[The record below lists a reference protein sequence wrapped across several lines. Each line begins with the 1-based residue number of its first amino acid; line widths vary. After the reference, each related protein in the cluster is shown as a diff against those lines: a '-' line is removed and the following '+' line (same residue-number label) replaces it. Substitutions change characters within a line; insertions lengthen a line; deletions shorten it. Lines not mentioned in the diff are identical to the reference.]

1 MECPCR
7 GDEIEYYGTSRRGV
21 KVDIKFPNDVF
32 LPFLD
37 LNLYLYLNLNLNPT
51 FSSSCPPLRII
62 VTAYST
68 YLTHLT
74 AFDINIDITLQLELE
89 QTDHLVS
96 PQIFNFCLNLPSLN
110 LPRIQTFRC

>member
-37 LNLYLYLNLNLNPT
+37 LNLNLNPT
-51 FSSSCPPLRII
+51 YSSSCPPLRII
-62 VTAYST
+62 VTAY
-68 YLTHLT
+68 LPH
-74 AFDINIDITLQLELE
+74 
-89 QTDHLVS
+89 S
-96 PQIFNFCLNLPSLN
+96 PHRL
-110 LPRIQTFRC
+110 